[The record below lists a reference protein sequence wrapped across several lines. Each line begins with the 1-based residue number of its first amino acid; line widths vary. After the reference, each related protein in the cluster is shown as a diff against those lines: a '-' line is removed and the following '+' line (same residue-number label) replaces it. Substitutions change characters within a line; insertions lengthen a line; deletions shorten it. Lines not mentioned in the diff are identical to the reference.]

1 MKPFIHLPSQ
11 VLAFLAVVMACNQA
25 IESLA
30 AEPQAEIVWVMSL
43 NLWHGGDGGKQ
54 PLDQM
59 VTLIRQSQADLV
71 GLQETAGFAP
81 QGKPRPDR
89 TAEIARRLGWH
100 HVEQG
105 GGTGIVSRFEIVAV
119 TPKKWGIK
127 VKLPSGRHL
136 YHFNAH
142 LFHSPYQP
150 YQLLGI
156 PYGKAPFLK
165 TGEEAVQAARDTR
178 GDEVARLLAE
188 VKTILPDGV
197 PVFITGDFNE
207 PSHLDWT
214 PASVKAGH
222 CPLPVLWPSTQAVE
236 AAGFIDT
243 YRAVYPDPVKNRGLT
258 WTPRT
263 RVDDPK
269 DRHDRI
275 DFVFVGGPPFR
286 VRAARVVGESPEYAD
301 VVVSPYP
308 SDHRAVVS
316 EVEFPAGK

>member
-1 MKPFIHLPSQ
+1 MKPFIHLPFRA
-11 VLAFLAVVMACNQA
+11 LALLATIMVCSLAD
-25 IESLA
+25 ESLA
-30 AEPQAEIVWVMSL
+30 AESEPELVRVMSL

-59 VTLIRQSQADLV
+59 VTLIRRSQADLV

-81 QGKPRPDR
+81 QGQPRPDR

-105 GGTGIVSRFEIVAV
+105 GRTGIVSRFEIVAV
-119 TPKKWGIK
+119 TPRKWGIK

-156 PYGKAPFLK
+156 PYGNAPFLK
-165 TGEEAVQAARDTR
+165 TGEAAVQAARETR
-178 GDEVARLLAE
+178 GGEVARMLAE
-188 VKTILPDGV
+188 VKTILPDGL

-222 CPLPVLWPSTQAVE
+222 CPLSVLWPSTQAVE

-275 DFVFVGGPPFR
+275 DFVFVGGPPSR
-286 VRAARVVGESPEYAD
+286 VRSARIVGESPEYAD
-301 VVVSPYP
+301 VVVTSYP